1 MLDRRRSEGVAP
13 YVIYYGLRT
22 PPHGRCS
29 LGWDGVDDEALI
41 DMYAMAL
48 RCAYDSFCDRGW
60 VEPRVDPAL
69 SHIPVYLYNT
79 TYPFTSRSC
88 RRYTFLALRSEMAE
102 PTIPA
107 CLAQAE
113 IEACH
118 ETVHA
123 FTHVHRPLKEG
134 KSVLWRWFD
143 EATAV
148 YFERGLCHGNL
159 ATLSYARVW
168 VNQPE
173 QPVEFTRGYAAA
185 WLVQHLAQEHG
196 LDFLRDVWQQAHPD
210 ESPVGAINRLLGSR
224 GTFEDLFY
232 RYSVSCYRTKTLD
245 LHASARFG
253 CRRFCYVARL
263 TDNWTGPADPK
274 WEDTL
279 EPLGCRYYKIDPGH
293 VRPVTLS
300 HPARAQEIQ
309 LSGWS
314 SRRGHPGMVRRD
326 SGRIRPVTSGR
337 YVRGCPLPSG
347 RRRS

>member
-1 MLDRRRSEGVAP
+1 
-13 YVIYYGLRT
+13 
-22 PPHGRCS
+22 
-29 LGWDGVDDEALI
+29 
-41 DMYAMAL
+41 
-48 RCAYDSFCDRGW
+48 
-60 VEPRVDPAL
+60 
-69 SHIPVYLYNT
+69 
-79 TYPFTSRSC
+79 
-88 RRYTFLALRSEMAE
+88 MAE

-293 VRPVTLS
+293 VRPVTLRIELEPKRS
-300 HPARAQEIQ
+300 SSLAGLRAEAILEWSGATPAGFVPLHPAATFEGAPCLQADVALDDLVSYVVLTVINTN
-309 LSGWS
+309 SGVAIRS
-314 SRRGHPGMVRRD
+314 GDREYDVARD
-326 SGRIRPVTSGR
+326 PVTGR
-337 YVRGCPLPSG
+337 ADREDATPVTLG
-347 RRRS
+347 RLTGERTAGVG